1 MFLEEW
7 FHVLDVH
14 SVVLVGV
21 EFECGRLQHL
31 VPEAAVVEELGVLLV
46 VVAQAG
52 HLAALPRQ
60 VAQEVR
66 TVHAA
71 QEEQAVVHER
81 ELGDILELDGVSGL
95 YHFYKRGCS

>member
-7 FHVLDVH
+7 FHVLHMH

-31 VPEAAVVEELGVLLV
+31 VSEAAVVEELGVLLV

-71 QEEQAVVHER
+71 QEEQAVVHQR

-95 YHFYKRGCS
+95 YHFY